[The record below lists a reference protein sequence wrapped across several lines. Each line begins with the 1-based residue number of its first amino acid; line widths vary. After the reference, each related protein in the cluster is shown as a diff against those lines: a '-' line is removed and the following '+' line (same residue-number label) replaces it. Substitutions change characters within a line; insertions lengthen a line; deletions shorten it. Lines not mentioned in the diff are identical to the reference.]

1 MRLPTFPGDAVA
13 RPLLDFLL
21 VHHPAHFH
29 LSELVREFADPKDD
43 LRDQELLVTEAL
55 ARLQA
60 CALIHRTAGGFV
72 FASWTALRAKEL
84 ISEP

>member
-1 MRLPTFPGDAVA
+1 MRLPTFQGYAIA

-29 LSELVREFADPKDD
+29 ISELVREFADPKDD
-43 LRDQELLVTEAL
+43 LRDQERLVTEAL
-55 ARLQA
+55 ARLDGS
-60 CALIHRTAGGFV
+60 ALIHRTSGGFV

-84 ISEP
+84 ISES

>member
-1 MRLPTFPGDAVA
+1 MRLPTFQGDAIA

-29 LSELVREFADPKDD
+29 LSELVREFADPTDD
-43 LRDQELLVTEAL
+43 LGTQELLVTEAL
-55 ARLQA
+55 ARLEGSG
-60 CALIHRTAGGFV
+60 LIHRTAGGFV

-84 ISEP
+84 ISES